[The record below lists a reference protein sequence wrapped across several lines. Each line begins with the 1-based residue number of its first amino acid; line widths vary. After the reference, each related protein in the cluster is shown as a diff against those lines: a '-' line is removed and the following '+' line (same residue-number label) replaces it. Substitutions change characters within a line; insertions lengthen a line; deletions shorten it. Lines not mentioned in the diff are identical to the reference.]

1 MPEKQ
6 DTQWVFKT
14 FQKVTVIHAVPHI
27 SKPVRKGLLPQSFSH
42 LAEVGKKLQIL
53 LGKKKS
59 YFYHERVNSKVFHG
73 LSVSFLS
80 ANI

>member
-42 LAEVGKKLQIL
+42 LAEVGKKTTDTA
-53 LGKKKS
+53 GKKKILFLPWKS
-59 YFYHERVNSKVFHG
+59 ELK
-73 LSVSFLS
+73 SFSWTLC
-80 ANI
+80 